1 MENGGPPPQRDPAL
15 DLAGD
20 GASFTPPSSRVS
32 AWFAVLGF
40 WTLFG
45 LAESAKG
52 YVTMRLQG
60 GPSGWVQALI
70 GNMPWWY
77 GWAALTPVIVWLASR
92 ARLDDDRHRLRSLGV
107 HVGASIVIAT
117 VHLVVIG
124 ALYYVT
130 IIQRLDPS
138 LVPGAPTLPVT
149 IMRWINTFLILNLVT
164 YWGVVGAW
172 YAIDYSRRYR
182 ESALMSARLRARAV
196 QLELRA
202 GEARMRALRMELNPH
217 FLFNSLNAVAGL
229 VRRQR
234 NDEAV
239 LVIAQLGDLL
249 RLTLDRDSGQELPLG
264 EELALL
270 ERYLAI
276 ERVRFA
282 DRLTVDMDIAAAA
295 RDGLVP
301 VLVLQPLVE
310 NALRHGIARRAGP
323 GRVRILARREDE
335 RLILEVCDTG
345 AGFGP
350 NGDGPSRE
358 GVGLSNT
365 RARLEELY
373 GARAGLLL
381 SDVPGGGVC
390 ARLWLPYH
398 RAVLEVHASGT
409 A

>member
-1 MENGGPPPQRDPAL
+1 MQNGRPPAHDDPAQL
-15 DLAGD
+15 RPDRATRAMARLPGWL
-20 GASFTPPSSRVS
+20 V
-32 AWFAVLGF
+32 VLGF
-40 WTLFG
+40 WSLFG

-52 YVTMRLQG
+52 YVTQRLRG
-60 GPSGWVQALI
+60 FPASWVMALI

-77 GWAALTPVIVWLASR
+77 GWAAVTPLIVWLASR
-92 ARLDDDRHRLRSLGV
+92 LRLDDDRHRLRSLAV
-107 HVGASIVIAT
+107 HIPVSLVIAM
-117 VHLVVIG
+117 VHLIVVG

-130 IIQRLDPS
+130 IIQRMDPA
-138 LVPGAPTLPVT
+138 LLPGAATAAAT
-149 IMRWINTFLILNLVT
+149 ITRWLNSFLILNLVT

-172 YAIDYSRRYR
+172 YAIDYARRYR
-182 ESALMSARLRARAV
+182 ESALMSARLRARAA

-249 RLTLDRDSGQELPLG
+249 RLTLDRDAGQELPLG
-264 EELALL
+264 DELALL

-282 DRLTVDMDIAAAA
+282 DRLTVEMEIADAVRQA
-295 RDGLVP
+295 LVP

-310 NALRHGIARRAGP
+310 NAVRHGIARCPGP
-323 GRVRILARREDE
+323 GRIRIAAHRERE
-335 RLILEVCDTG
+335 RLTLEVCDTG
-345 AGFGP
+345 VGLRGS
-350 NGDGPSRE
+350 NGGTPARE

-373 GARAGLLL
+373 GSAAGLLL
-381 SDVPGGGVC
+381 ADAPGGGVC

-398 RAVLEVHASGT
+398 LSAVEAHAGWSD
-409 A
+409 